1 MPLSRGSAVAQRRS
15 HKAGLTWSGML
26 VSFDRVQWLDAS
38 RRGIPLDCLDPTL
51 DIPSEFSRRASI
63 FDYSLGIPDSGARDR
78 LSNPF
83 GGCACDLS
91 RLSWVRSLAYKG
103 RKRPWRFAFLPVGRA
118 FSGGSRCDTVPVHN
132 SERPSVRRKKTVR
145 RCIYGG
151 SYLIYRICPLVGC
164 CL

>member
-1 MPLSRGSAVAQRRS
+1 MPLSRGSAVARRRS
-15 HKAGLTWSGML
+15 HKAGSTWSGML

-51 DIPSEFSRRASI
+51 DISSESLRRASI
-63 FDYSLGIPDSGARDR
+63 FDHSLRIPDSGARDQ

-83 GGCACDLS
+83 SGSACDIL

-118 FSGGSRCDTVPVHN
+118 FSGRSRCDTIPAQN
-132 SERPSVRRKKTVR
+132 SERPVCEEEKDR
-145 RCIYGG
+145 
-151 SYLIYRICPLVGC
+151 
-164 CL
+164 